1 MRVGL
6 LAFENKE
13 DKEGCTEKGIS
24 EKKTSRRGG
33 RELQNSILSTEN
45 SQCKG
50 PEAGVSH
57 LRKSQGAAESKGGRG
72 R

>member
-1 MRVGL
+1 MLYRLREEGRGWVRVGL

-13 DKEGCTEKGIS
+13 DKEGCIEKGIS
-24 EKKTSRRGG
+24 EKKTSRGGG

-50 PEAGVSH
+50 PEAGVC
-57 LRKSQGAAESKGGRG
+57 LWG
-72 R
+72 